1 MDERL
6 RVERERVQLTVYVA
20 EPHLLDRRSKV
31 DELMS
36 RAATSG
42 LSGGTVLHAYQ
53 GFGRRHSHEAT
64 FWHAA
69 DETPLTVIFVD
80 TAGRI
85 EQLLALLD
93 EILPGA
99 VAVAERV
106 TAVRYIRPHQH

>member
-20 EPHLLDRRSKV
+20 EPHLHDRRSRI
-31 DELMS
+31 DELMT

-53 GFGRRHSHEAT
+53 GFGRRHSHAGT

-80 TAGRI
+80 TAERI
-85 EQLLALLD
+85 EQLLTLLD
-93 EILPGA
+93 EVLPDA
-99 VAVAERV
+99 VAVAQRV
-106 TAVRYIRPHQH
+106 RAVRYIRPHRH